1 MSCLIKGEGRC
12 AEWRSP
18 HLQRVCS
25 GPYGMNSR
33 MAALLRRGL
42 TGTGPGPGERLSL
55 SVAAIRLMCCRLL
68 SGMGAAHMWNR
79 LQSLCLFVA
88 YAQVVHW

>member
-1 MSCLIKGEGRC
+1 MSILIKGEVRC

-42 TGTGPGPGERLSL
+42 AGTGPGPSERLSL
-55 SVAAIRLMCCRLL
+55 SEVLITLMYCRLL

-79 LQSLCLFVA
+79 LQSLCLFVVH
-88 YAQVVHW
+88 AQILCW